1 MYCVTNA
8 AIQGL
13 SPYSLQTRDPQEQS
27 AVRTYLEG
35 WIVLFILVYQP
46 FSRENPKLCLRF
58 THPNL

>member
-35 WIVLFILVYQP
+35 WMDRFVH
-46 FSRENPKLCLRF
+46 SRLSAIQS
-58 THPNL
+58 